1 LWLGLI
7 VFVGAR
13 LLISP
18 TSEAFGHSEAFTDI
32 GNAFEKAAEV
42 VRYADVRLVRAVA
55 GNELP
60 DAPRITGDIVTAR
73 FAWAYAIAATSI
85 FGGIAILASGRGP
98 REFARV
104 TGLDRLD
111 VDRLWIPGLAVA
123 IVYLGVG
130 LYGRVV
136 DGLGIDLLQTEPG
149 GLEVTVRDGWA
160 LALYGVTT
168 VLAAPFGEELFY
180 RGLIFGGLSQWGF
193 LPAAVVSSVL
203 FALSHVDAATLI
215 PFTVVGLTMCWLYW
229 RSGTIWDAIVFH
241 VLFNSLR
248 FILLLAR
255 I

>member
-1 LWLGLI
+1 
-7 VFVGAR
+7 
-13 LLISP
+13 
-18 TSEAFGHSEAFTDI
+18 
-32 GNAFEKAAEV
+32 
-42 VRYADVRLVRAVA
+42 
-55 GNELP
+55 
-60 DAPRITGDIVTAR
+60 
-73 FAWAYAIAATSI
+73 
-85 FGGIAILASGRGP
+85 
-98 REFARV
+98 
-104 TGLDRLD
+104 LDRLD

-193 LPAAVVSSVL
+193 LPAAVISSVL

-241 VLFNSLR
+241 VLFNSLS